1 MLIFE
6 KSVKGR
12 TGVLL
17 DECDVPAVALNAP
30 RRAQEARLPEV
41 SEIDVIRHYTALSKK
56 AHGVDDGF
64 YPLGSCTMKY
74 NPRVNDAV
82 AALSGFTR
90 VHPLQGFENA
100 EGCVEV
106 LDGLSDKLCEITG
119 MDAITLQPA
128 AGAHGEFTGM
138 MLVKKYHEHRNDLKR
153 KKILV
158 PDSAHGTNPA
168 SAHMCGFE
176 IVSVPSNAE
185 GGVDIDALKSL
196 VGEDTA
202 GLMLTNPNTLGLFD
216 KNILEITEIVH
227 NAGGLC

>member
-82 AALSGFTR
+82 AALSGFTMTPPPLVQSTISKKAVMVASITSLMCR
-90 VHPLQGFENA
+90 V
-100 EGCVEV
+100 
-106 LDGLSDKLCEITG
+106 
-119 MDAITLQPA
+119 
-128 AGAHGEFTGM
+128 
-138 MLVKKYHEHRNDLKR
+138 
-153 KKILV
+153 
-158 PDSAHGTNPA
+158 
-168 SAHMCGFE
+168 
-176 IVSVPSNAE
+176 
-185 GGVDIDALKSL
+185 
-196 VGEDTA
+196 
-202 GLMLTNPNTLGLFD
+202 
-216 KNILEITEIVH
+216 
-227 NAGGLC
+227 

>member
-138 MLVKKYHEHRNDLKR
+138 MLVKKYHEHSSREADQM
-153 KKILV
+153 
-158 PDSAHGTNPA
+158 DSRSTFRHPCAER
-168 SAHMCGFE
+168 CGDGE
-176 IVSVPSNAE
+176 VTHPRTDGIVR
-185 GGVDIDALKSL
+185 
-196 VGEDTA
+196 
-202 GLMLTNPNTLGLFD
+202 
-216 KNILEITEIVH
+216 
-227 NAGGLC
+227 

>member
-90 VHPLQGFENA
+90 VH
-100 EGCVEV
+100 
-106 LDGLSDKLCEITG
+106 LC
-119 MDAITLQPA
+119 
-128 AGAHGEFTGM
+128 
-138 MLVKKYHEHRNDLKR
+138 R
-153 KKILV
+153 
-158 PDSAHGTNPA
+158 
-168 SAHMCGFE
+168 
-176 IVSVPSNAE
+176 
-185 GGVDIDALKSL
+185 ALKTLRAASRFWTGFPTSCAKSRVWTPL
-196 VGEDTA
+196 RFNPQQALTA
-202 GLMLTNPNTLGLFD
+202 NLP
-216 KNILEITEIVH
+216 
-227 NAGGLC
+227 A

>member
-138 MLVKKYHEHRNDLKR
+138 MLVKIYH
-153 KKILV
+153 
-158 PDSAHGTNPA
+158 
-168 SAHMCGFE
+168 
-176 IVSVPSNAE
+176 
-185 GGVDIDALKSL
+185 
-196 VGEDTA
+196 
-202 GLMLTNPNTLGLFD
+202 
-216 KNILEITEIVH
+216 
-227 NAGGLC
+227 

>member
-106 LDGLSDKLCEITG
+106 LDGLSDKLCEIT
-119 MDAITLQPA
+119 
-128 AGAHGEFTGM
+128 
-138 MLVKKYHEHRNDLKR
+138 
-153 KKILV
+153 
-158 PDSAHGTNPA
+158 S
-168 SAHMCGFE
+168 
-176 IVSVPSNAE
+176 
-185 GGVDIDALKSL
+185 
-196 VGEDTA
+196 
-202 GLMLTNPNTLGLFD
+202 
-216 KNILEITEIVH
+216 TETT
-227 NAGGLC
+227 

>member
-74 NPRVNDAV
+74 NPRRQRRRGGIV
-82 AALSGFTR
+82 
-90 VHPLQGFENA
+90 
-100 EGCVEV
+100 
-106 LDGLSDKLCEITG
+106 GLYARTS
-119 MDAITLQPA
+119 
-128 AGAHGEFTGM
+128 F
-138 MLVKKYHEHRNDLKR
+138 
-153 KKILV
+153 
-158 PDSAHGTNPA
+158 
-168 SAHMCGFE
+168 
-176 IVSVPSNAE
+176 
-185 GGVDIDALKSL
+185 
-196 VGEDTA
+196 A
-202 GLMLTNPNTLGLFD
+202 GL
-216 KNILEITEIVH
+216 
-227 NAGGLC
+227 